1 MSDSDPDGF
10 LARCVWLLRF
20 VASLLVIGVLVFFG
34 IAVFVRIGPNPPK
47 AALAPPGLT
56 FVGIG
61 CAVIVAVLHFITPL
75 LSATIARR
83 RIAKGTWNPNTP
95 PWVSVI
101 LWVLEIASGNS
112 YASTPEHSIPADK
125 LSGMSDAEKLC
136 RVYLSQF
143 AFSAA
148 LLLTADVSNLT
159 AYMCEGYLVSL
170 VVVAL
175 LLTLQLLRFPTRHGV
190 EQFVSKQGELLRQ
203 ARQAVLNAKGA
214 ARPQM
219 NEGEPSTR

>member
-1 MSDSDPDGF
+1 MNDSDPDDF
-10 LARCVWLLRF
+10 LARSVWVLRF

-34 IAVFVRIGPNPPK
+34 IAVFIRIGPNPPK

-61 CAVIVAVLHFITPL
+61 WAVLFVVLHFITPQL
-75 LSATIARR
+75 FAAIARR
-83 RIAKGTWNPNTP
+83 RIAKGTWNTNTP

-101 LWVLEIASGNS
+101 LWVLEIASGNW
-112 YASTPEHSIPADK
+112 YASTPEHSIPADE
-125 LSGMSDAEKLC
+125 LFRMSDAEKLC

-143 AFSAA
+143 AFSTA
-148 LLLTADVSNLT
+148 LFLTADFANIA
-159 AYMCEGYLVSL
+159 AYMLEGYIVSL

-175 LLTLQLLRFPTRHGV
+175 LLTLQLLRLPTRHGV

-203 ARQAVLNAKGA
+203 ARQAVLDAKGT
-214 ARPQM
+214 ARPKM